1 MSFQSNPGLLW
12 VVLLCY
18 VIVPENS
25 HRFLNQSDAKL
36 KPITTWSLSF
46 PCSFSSLIFS
56 LLWLAVLIVLVLVFQ
71 NLIKKCSNWEWKN
84 RCKVQENLVWY
95 TITWN
100 IQMRN
105 ICFSTRNQIYCTDLQ
120 QLSTSG
126 YQFVFTKI
134 FFWTSL
140 FHHVSPISAKC
151 IGKQLVTL

>member
-56 LLWLAVLIVLVLVFQ
+56 LLWLAVLIVLVWVFQ

-95 TITWN
+95 TVTWN

-105 ICFSTRNQIYCTDLQ
+105 ICFSTRNQILYRFAATLN
-120 QLSTSG
+120 
-126 YQFVFTKI
+126 
-134 FFWTSL
+134 FWL
-140 FHHVSPISAKC
+140 PIRVYKNLLLNLLISSCLANLC
-151 IGKQLVTL
+151 QVYW

>member
-25 HRFLNQSDAKL
+25 HHFLNQSDAKL

-46 PCSFSSLIFS
+46 PCAFSSLIFS
-56 LLWLAVLIVLVLVFQ
+56 LLWLAVLIVLVLVFH

-95 TITWN
+95 TVTWN

-105 ICFSTRNQIYCTDLQ
+105 ICFSTQNQILYR
-120 QLSTSG
+120 
-126 YQFVFTKI
+126 FVATLNFWLPIRVYKKI

-140 FHHVSPISAKC
+140 FHHVLPISAKF